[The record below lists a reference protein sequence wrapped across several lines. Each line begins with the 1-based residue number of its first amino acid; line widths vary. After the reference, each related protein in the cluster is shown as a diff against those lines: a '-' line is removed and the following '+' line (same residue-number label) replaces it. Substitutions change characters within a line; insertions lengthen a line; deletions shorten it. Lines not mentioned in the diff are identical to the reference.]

1 MPRMSYP
8 DARYLADAGV
18 ASAKFRP
25 DGHSPEIS
33 NPSGTT
39 THYLATGE
47 STGGKFGLYRWEM
60 GPTPSGPDPHF
71 HRTISESFY
80 ILSGTIRL
88 YDGTQWIDGTPG
100 DFLFVPEGGIHG
112 FRNES
117 GEPATM
123 LILFAPGAPREDYF
137 ETLAD
142 AARREALRDE
152 HVAAE
157 FYRRHDTYWV

>member
-1 MPRMSYP
+1 
-8 DARYLADAGV
+8 
-18 ASAKFRP
+18 
-25 DGHSPEIS
+25 
-33 NPSGTT
+33 
-39 THYLATGE
+39 
-47 STGGKFGLYRWEM
+47 M
-60 GPTPSGPDPHF
+60 GPTPSEPDPHF

-88 YDGTQWIDGTPG
+88 YDGTQWIDATPG

-123 LILFAPGAPREDYF
+123 LILFAPGAPREDHF

-142 AARREALRDE
+142 AARREALDDE
-152 HVAAE
+152 RVAAE
-157 FYRRHDTYWV
+157 FYERHDTYWV

>member
-1 MPRMSYP
+1 MVRRTSGGRAPLVPADGDLGLRLRRWGGRMPRMSYP

-18 ASAKFRP
+18 ASARFRP
-25 DGHSPEIS
+25 DGHAPEIS

-47 STGGKFGLYRWEM
+47 STGGEFGLYRWEM

-88 YDGTQWIDGTPG
+88 YDGT
-100 DFLFVPEGGIHG
+100 
-112 FRNES
+112 
-117 GEPATM
+117 
-123 LILFAPGAPREDYF
+123 
-137 ETLAD
+137 
-142 AARREALRDE
+142 
-152 HVAAE
+152 
-157 FYRRHDTYWV
+157 